1 MAGGHEPPAPTDA
14 PPDVQQDPDADVES
28 VARTILLN
36 KLTDSPRSRAEL
48 AEALARKHVP
58 DDVAARLLDRFEEVG
73 LVDDAAFAR
82 AWVES
87 RSRSKGLAT
96 KVLALEL
103 RRKGIADDLAR
114 DVLADV
120 DPDAERQAAH
130 RLVQKKLRSLRGLDD
145 TTRIRRLTGMLARKG
160 YSPQVAFD
168 VVREELDAD
177 DSEVTWDP
185 LVST

>member
-1 MAGGHEPPAPTDA
+1 MAGGQEPPRGDA
-14 PPDVQQDPDADVES
+14 PRDLAQDPDADVES

-58 DDVAARLLDRFEEVG
+58 DDVAQRLLDRFEEVG
-73 LVDDAAFAR
+73 LIDDAAFAR

-103 RRKGIADDLAR
+103 RRKGIDDDVAR
-114 DVLADV
+114 EVLAEL

-130 RLVQKKLRSLRGLDD
+130 RLVQKKLRSMRGLDD

-168 VVREELDAD
+168 VVREELDALD
-177 DSEVTWDP
+177 GEHAAQP